1 MKKVYRLEGLD
12 CANCAAKIEQA
23 VCALP
28 GVEAATVDF
37 ATTKMS
43 IEASES
49 NMGSI
54 EKEAKQIV
62 KKLEP
67 DVVVTENQ
75 KQQAS
80 SKNTYNLIRILVTF
94 ALLGIML
101 LWSPANPM
109 LEGIGYG
116 LIYLLIGGDV
126 VKRAITNIFRGEVF
140 DENFLMAIATIGAF
154 FIGEYI
160 EGVAVMLFYQVGELF
175 QSYAVDQSRK
185 SITSLLDIRPDYANL
200 VTAEGTK
207 KVDPEQIAVGDKI
220 IVKPGEKV
228 PLDGVVLAGSSMLD
242 TSALTG
248 ESVPRGVMGGDEVL
262 SGCINKNGV
271 LTVEVTKVFS
281 ESTVSKILDLVENA
295 TSKKA
300 PSENFITKFARY
312 YTPIVVLLAVLLAVI
327 PSLFDPASFNEWLYR
342 ALTFLVI
349 SCPCALVIS
358 VPLSFFG
365 GIGGASKMGVL
376 VKGSNYLEILAQV
389 KTIVFDKT
397 GTLTKGTF
405 EVQTIVSNGVTKE
418 ELLEATA
425 YAETFSNHPIA
436 MSIKEAYGQA
446 IDETQISAVEEV
458 AGHGVIVTWQGK
470 QVAAGNHKLMK
481 QLGLV
486 LPVVDEIG
494 TVIFVAINGQ
504 YAGYL
509 VIADELKADAAEAI
523 TGLKQAGV
531 TETVMLTGDN
541 AVVGQAVGKRL
552 GLDQVHTDLLPEDKV
567 NQLEVIIANAADG
580 KVAFVG
586 DGMND
591 APVLARA
598 DVGIAMGGVG
608 SDAAIEAADI
618 VIMNDEPSRIV
629 SAMKIA
635 RKTLGIVKQNI
646 TFAIGVKVIVLI
658 LGALGVAS
666 MGAAVFAD
674 VGVTVIAVLNAMRC
688 LNVKKLQ
695 V

>member
-80 SKNTYNLIRILVTF
+80 SKNMYNLIRILVTF
-94 ALLGIML
+94 ALLGIVL

-109 LEGIGYG
+109 IEGIGYG

-220 IVKPGEKV
+220 IVKPGEKI
-228 PLDGVVLAGSSMLD
+228 PLDGVILDGSSMLD

-248 ESVPRGVMGGDEVL
+248 ESVPRGVMVGDEVL

-271 LTVEVTKVFS
+271 LTVEVTKIFN

-405 EVQTIVSNGVTKE
+405 EVQTIVPNGVTKE

-425 YAETFSNHPIA
+425 YAESFSNHPIA

-446 IDETQISAVEEV
+446 IDEAQISAVEEV

-523 TGLKQAGV
+523 AGLKQAGV

-567 NQLEVIIANAADG
+567 NQLEAIMANTADG

-658 LGALGVAS
+658 MGALGVAS